1 MSLATIRRRAVP
13 TAEEL
18 VARARDIVPEIRA
31 LAQETERNRN
41 LFPQIVERIRKAE
54 LLRTCQPAEFGGFEY
69 DGEVALKIALQ
80 ISAGYPSTGWTINV
94 SVSNGMVLAHW
105 PIEAQRE
112 IWAGDADP
120 FSFGCVAPT
129 GTAVPVAG
137 GYRLSGRWSFASGCD
152 LAE

>member
-1 MSLATIRRRAVP
+1 MSLTTIRRRAVP

-18 VARARDIVPEIRA
+18 VARARDMIPEIRA

-41 LFPQIVERIRKAE
+41 LLPQIVERIREAE

-80 ISAGYPSTGWTINV
+80 ISAGCASTGWTINV
-94 SVSNGMVLAHW
+94 SISNGMVLAHW

-112 IWAGDADP
+112 IWAGDIDP
-120 FSFGCVAPT
+120 RFRSRA
-129 GTAVPVAG
+129 AIA
-137 GYRLSGRWSFASGCD
+137 
-152 LAE
+152 